1 MSEKVESNERGRWG
15 RVASRRFSSP
25 LIEPDVP
32 ISGIRL
38 LWGCLCQGERHAI
51 FVVLVMSFHSF
62 VRPAPRA
69 PSSRPHVSST
79 VARSGS
85 QGRRFFRAA
94 EGSLSLT
101 DASAAAGCQRSG
113 VGRAMIRGEPAVGRD
128 QSREPRLY
136 SVEPVR
142 GTQTMKQSYAS
153 AGKAPRRR
161 VHSLSGIAAIAECGL
176 PPPRIVI
183 GYRRIKRQ
191 DPQVVAREWPPHCRL
206 QKISTRNKARGLRQ
220 YRQHRRHDLSY
231 SLGASARSWRC

>member
-1 MSEKVESNERGRWG
+1 LSRG
-15 RVASRRFSSP
+15 ASRNFCRP
-25 LIEPDVP
+25 
-32 ISGIRL
+32 
-38 LWGCLCQGERHAI
+38 CQVI
-51 FVVLVMSFHSF
+51 PFF

-94 EGSLSLT
+94 EGGLSLT
-101 DASAAAGCQRSG
+101 DASAAVGCQRSG
-113 VGRAMIRGEPAVGRD
+113 VGRAMIRGEPAIGRD

-142 GTQTMKQSYAS
+142 GAQTMKQSYAS

-161 VHSLSGIAAIAECGL
+161 VHSLSGVVAIAGCGV

-183 GYRRIKRQ
+183 SYPAHQAQSGAEPCYPFSFSRVLLMRPAAARRR
-191 DPQVVAREWPPHCRL
+191 PAP
-206 QKISTRNKARGLRQ
+206 
-220 YRQHRRHDLSY
+220 RRS
-231 SLGASARSWRC
+231 